1 MLSRLSPYWLWVVL
15 ALPALPMIPQ
25 IISDPAAAKQ
35 LVHPTGEFAARFM
48 IIAMLATPL
57 MMLFRT
63 RRWPRWLM
71 HHRRHFGVAA
81 FVYAALHLCF
91 YLIKIGSLPA
101 MLAEFGQFRIWTGWA
116 AFAIFVPLAV
126 TSNNLAQRLM
136 RQKWKSLQRLTYGAA
151 VLTFLHWA
159 ALKDWGGLAPALVHF
174 TPVILL
180 SAWRIW
186 YWYLR
191 PRPVR
196 ATA

>member
-1 MLSRLSPYWLWVVL
+1 MPFSHPIEVRFRDL
-15 ALPALPMIPQ
+15 
-25 IISDPAAAKQ
+25 DP
-35 LVHPTGEFAARFM
+35 
-48 IIAMLATPL
+48 
-57 MMLFRT
+57 
-63 RRWPRWLM
+63 
-71 HHRRHFGVAA
+71 FGHVN
-81 FVYAALHLCF
+81 H
-91 YLIKIGSLPA
+91 
-101 MLAEFGQFRIWTGWA
+101 
-116 AFAIFVPLAV
+116 
-126 TSNNLAQRLM
+126 
-136 RQKWKSLQRLTYGAA
+136 AA